1 MALRQAEIEI
11 TDDGSECTQYYK
23 VELKLAADPG
33 YTVLANQF
41 ESPIVITQ
49 LQPGAAYNARITR
62 FCCNG
67 AFASSLVD
75 LNP

>member
-11 TDDGSECTQYYK
+11 TDDGSECTQYYGI
-23 VELKLAADPG
+23 ELKLAADPS

-41 ESPIVITQ
+41 SSPIVITQ
-49 LQPGAAYNARITR
+49 LTGGAAYNARITR

-67 AFASSLVD
+67 AFAQVIVD